1 MQLHYQLGLQD
12 YKDYKDYKVQ
22 IFNYKRNCQDNNHIS
37 SIINKNCKVEN
48 QDHSSIQHICPISI
62 LSSVIVSSNSILKYC
77 SPAGVC
83 AARQRFARWEREGAG
98 GKYSCDLGMEAWVKL
113 LLLGIQ

>member
-1 MQLHYQLGLQD
+1 MNLAMVLD

-83 AARQRFARWEREGAG
+83 AARQRFADLHG
-98 GKYSCDLGMEAWVKL
+98 GKGRARVANIVVTWEWKHWSSFCS
-113 LLLGIQ
+113 